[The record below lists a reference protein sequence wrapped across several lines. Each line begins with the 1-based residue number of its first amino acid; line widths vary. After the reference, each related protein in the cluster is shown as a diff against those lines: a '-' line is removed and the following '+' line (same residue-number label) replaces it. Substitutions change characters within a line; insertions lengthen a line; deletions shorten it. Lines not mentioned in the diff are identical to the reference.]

1 MRVNG
6 EEKHLEQTLSLE
18 AFLHQEGYI
27 KERLAVERNG
37 EIVPKAEYTNTML
50 ADTDTIE
57 IVHFVG
63 GG

>member
-6 EEKHLEQTLSLE
+6 EEKHLEQPLSLE

-37 EIVPKAEYTNTML
+37 EIVPKAEYANTML
-50 ADTDTIE
+50 TDADTME

>member
-6 EEKHLEQTLSLE
+6 EEKSLEQGLSLE
-18 AFLHQEGYI
+18 DFLRQEGYVAA
-27 KERLAVERNG
+27 RLAVERNG
-37 EIVPKAEYTNTML
+37 EIVPKAEYADTML
-50 ADTDTIE
+50 KAEDVLE

>member
-6 EEKHLEQTLSLE
+6 EEKCLEGTLSLE
-18 AFLHQEGYI
+18 EFLKQEGYVAA
-27 KERLAVERNG
+27 RLAVERNG
-37 EIVPKAEYTNTML
+37 EIVPKADYADTML
-50 ADTDTIE
+50 ADNDVME